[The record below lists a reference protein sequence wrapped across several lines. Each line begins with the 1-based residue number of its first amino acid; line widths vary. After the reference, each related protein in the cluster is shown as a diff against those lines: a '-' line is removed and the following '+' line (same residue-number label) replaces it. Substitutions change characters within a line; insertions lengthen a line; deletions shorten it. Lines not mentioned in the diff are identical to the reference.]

1 MTSKEYKKQKR
12 ISNRMKRKLA
22 LMFVVIVLAL
32 VGLSVRIVYINK
44 TNGDKYTKKVLQ
56 QQESNSL
63 TLAYRRGDIYDRN
76 GTVLA
81 TSEKVYNIILDPK
94 VLTDHEELT
103 KGCVDATLTAL
114 SEHFSYTKS
123 ELQTIYNEKKTSSYV
138 VLEKQMT
145 KDEISGFQAKMEEKD
160 SKVKGVW
167 FEEGYKRMYPYDS
180 LGCNVIGYTVAGN
193 VGQYGIEEY
202 YSSTL
207 NGTNGRSYTYL
218 NEDLE
223 QEKVI
228 HAATDGYSVMST
240 IDVTLQGFVEEAIDK
255 FMAENANA
263 YREGDEIGRAHV

>member
-32 VGLSVRIVYINK
+32 VGLSVRIVYINE

-81 TSEKVYNIILDPK
+81 TSEKVYNVILDPK

-123 ELQTIYNEKKTSSYV
+123 ELQTIYNEKK
-138 VLEKQMT
+138 
-145 KDEISGFQAKMEEKD
+145 
-160 SKVKGVW
+160 KV
-167 FEEGYKRMYPYDS
+167 E
-180 LGCNVIGYTVAGN
+180 
-193 VGQYGIEEY
+193 
-202 YSSTL
+202 L
-207 NGTNGRSYTYL
+207 N
-218 NEDLE
+218 
-223 QEKVI
+223 
-228 HAATDGYSVMST
+228 
-240 IDVTLQGFVEEAIDK
+240 
-255 FMAENANA
+255 
-263 YREGDEIGRAHV
+263 